1 MPLCTTGARVKLTE
15 RCCLTSTSSKSL
27 TVVPSSMLPERWIVP
42 VATRSASIRLDFP
55 VPEWPN
61 STTCRTWSAVGA
73 LPAAPPDPPAP
84 LAVAVT
90 AVRLLAIPWCA
101 RSALTREHRVHKPP
115 IKNLPGY
122 RRGEEGGSPG
132 GRPPEPRSPPRSPR
146 PANPAPGG
154 TPPPGPPVGGSPPR
168 TSTASTVGSDGHAE
182 RAAARHD
189 APVHSG
195 GQGTGAHPDNAERH
209 HGDRHRRRGR
219 RSPRLVPH
227 RRAVPRR
234 VHLHDLRVPGHAGR
248 RAGPAEGD
256 HGHLGSVPGLDHG
269 PDRRRRHL
277 RRARGVVFIRRAQ
290 PAARRGVP
298 VLPGHRE
305 PGVLCEGPG
314 AGAGAAL

>member
-1 MPLCTTGARVKLTE
+1 MPLCTIGARVKLTE

-42 VATRSASIRLDFP
+42 VATRSASIRLDLP
-55 VPEWPN
+55 VPEWPT
-61 STTCRTWSAVGA
+61 STTFRTWSAVGA

-122 RRGEEGGSPG
+122 QQAKQCWPRGT
-132 GRPPEPRSPPRSPR
+132 
-146 PANPAPGG
+146 
-154 TPPPGPPVGGSPPR
+154 TPW
-168 TSTASTVGSDGHAE
+168 ASTVGSDGHAE

-195 GQGTGAHPDNAERH
+195 GQGAGAHPDNAERH